1 MQESVEDIAVAVGGA
16 IVAPGIGSAELV
28 VALLV
33 ALAFVASA
41 VLTFLPRR
49 GEETDW
55 RPHRS

>member
-16 IVAPGIGSAELV
+16 IVAPGLGSAELI

-49 GEETDW
+49 AAETDW
-55 RPHRS
+55 RQHRS

>member
-49 GEETDW
+49 GEETD
-55 RPHRS
+55 

>member
-16 IVAPGIGSAELV
+16 LVSPGLGSAELI

-41 VLTFLPRR
+41 VLTLLPRR
-49 GEETDW
+49 DEETDW
-55 RPHRS
+55 RQHRS